1 MNLPNI
7 KYCGDFAKYIEA
19 KDSKYECVSFY
30 KPKEYFATSDAYTA
44 YVKACEKTVRNA
56 PDYKTFINYVK
67 GVIGI
72 NFCQV
77 SSQIFDTD
85 ATIEMHHG
93 PLFTLWDYVSI
104 ILNSEVDQGHKI
116 TTFRIADKVLQE
128 HFDLHVQV
136 VMLAITNHEAVHN
149 RDIFLNIKQGFG
161 DVGAFIEKY
170 KTYLTANQKY
180 RIVKYL
186 NLCESTDSFDNN
198 LFDVE
203 KITSVMNEVT

>member
-136 VMLAITNHEAVHN
+136 VMLSTSMHQEVHD
-149 RDIFLNIKQGFG
+149 REIFINVKQAWGNINPFLK
-161 DVGAFIEKY
+161 KY
-170 KTYLTANQKY
+170 KLNDELKDKYNRYLD
-180 RIVKYL
+180 R
-186 NLCESTDSFDNN
+186 SMMMDSSSYD
-198 LFDVE
+198 LL
-203 KITSVMNEVT
+203 KTSDRLINGK